1 MLKIFNSLELN
12 NKRNMLSP
20 NTIVFSLVLLIFSKM
35 AWSENQQAIK
45 SPENC
50 TEIKSSLKRL
60 TCFDQHFK
68 TPIKIINKKESTG
81 FLQTRQS
88 KIMQMAMRIEEDR
101 NDETTGLLREEIIE
115 HESADQQRIIL
126 TTPAIGSHPPRP
138 LLMIS
143 CINNITRLQ
152 IGLHN
157 SINRGRVDV
166 ALGLKN
172 RRQQTDYSWRVL
184 GNGRIIDAGH
194 GIPSINLLKTM
205 IGHTRLLIHSE
216 DMSLEGLTFDITG
229 FTHYIKSFR
238 IACHW

>member
-1 MLKIFNSLELN
+1 
-12 NKRNMLSP
+12 
-20 NTIVFSLVLLIFSKM
+20 M
-35 AWSENQQAIK
+35 AWGENQQPIK
-45 SPENC
+45 KPENC
-50 TEIKSSLKRL
+50 TEIKASLPRL
-60 TCFDQHFK
+60 TCFDQYFK
-68 TPIKIINKKESTG
+68 TPIKIINKKKDNSLL
-81 FLQTRQS
+81 FTRQLE
-88 KIMQMAMRIEEDR
+88 IMQMAMRIEEGR
-101 NDETTGLLREEIIE
+101 NDGTSGLLREEIVE
-115 HESADQQRIIL
+115 HESAEQQRIIL

-152 IGLHN
+152 IGLHTG
-157 SINRGRVDV
+157 INRGRVDV

-172 RRQQTDYSWRVL
+172 RTQQTDYSWRVL
-184 GNGRIIDAGH
+184 GNGQIIDAGH

-205 IGHTRLLIHSE
+205 IGHTRVLIHSE

>member
-1 MLKIFNSLELN
+1 MADKKQNISSSIFLSLFL
-12 NKRNMLSP
+12 
-20 NTIVFSLVLLIFSKM
+20 VFLAISKL
-35 AWSENQQAIK
+35 AWGENQQPIK
-45 SPENC
+45 NPKKC
-50 TEIKSSLKRL
+50 TEIKSSLERL
-60 TCFDQHFK
+60 TCFDQYFE
-68 TPIKIINKKESTG
+68 TPIKIAKKKDRSNPII
-81 FLQTRQS
+81 TRQL
-88 KIMQMAMRIEEDR
+88 KIMQMAMRVEEGR
-101 NDETTGLLREEIIE
+101 NDGTSGLLREEIVE

-152 IGLHN
+152 IGLHT
-157 SINRGRVDV
+157 SISRGRVNV

-172 RRQQTDYSWRVL
+172 RTQQTDYSWRVL
-184 GNGRIIDAGH
+184 GNGQIIDAGH

-205 IGHTRLLIHSE
+205 IGHTRVFIHSE